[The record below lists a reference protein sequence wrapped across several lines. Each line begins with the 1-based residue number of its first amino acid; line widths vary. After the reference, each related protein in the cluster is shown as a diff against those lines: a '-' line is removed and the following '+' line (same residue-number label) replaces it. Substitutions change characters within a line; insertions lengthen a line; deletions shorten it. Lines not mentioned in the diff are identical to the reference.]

1 MSLNKWAIN
10 KIKFYQKNKLQ
21 SGRCRHYPSCSTYG
35 IECYE
40 KFNFVKA
47 SFLTLS
53 RIVRCNPLSRKVYDP
68 VPKTKEEKK
77 LAKIALN
84 KELYFKDMLLNEHI
98 KYPNMELVDDIVF
111 CFVTSFP
118 SVVKPDL
125 INLSYKENLSPTL
138 IRYIFDKPL
147 ESTNYNLDNNNYY
160 LITDD
165 LLNKFY
171 TRIDIAKFIG
181 ISQKDGLG
189 SKTEEQQ
196 QTIKSEFN
204 TIFNNTI
211 TNDNDTNNSKKEEA
225 DKKIVYTKYEKKE
238 TKLNSYDLEV
248 HIPHINISG
257 EVVEKYNQEI
267 ENIFVDM
274 AKKVLQSENNNVIYT
289 VEYVANIQDDIL
301 SVMIKSN
308 LKEGSKAQKVIIQ
321 TYNYDLTNQKEYT
334 IDDMLNAKGITKKEA
349 NQKIKEEIRTQQEK
363 SEELEKL
370 GYTMYK
376 RDYTSDMYS
385 INNVTEYFMGKD
397 NALYIIYAYGNE
409 NNTNEMDVV
418 IM

>member
-1 MSLNKWAIN
+1 MNVVLPEKNR
-10 KIKFYQKNKLQ
+10 IKKKQLFIYISIIIICIISVIIAFYVQ
-21 SGRCRHYPSCSTYG
+21 
-35 IECYE
+35 
-40 KFNFVKA
+40 
-47 SFLTLS
+47 
-53 RIVRCNPLSRKVYDP
+53 
-68 VPKTKEEKK
+68 
-77 LAKIALN
+77 
-84 KELYFKDMLLNEHI
+84 
-98 KYPNMELVDDIVF
+98 
-111 CFVTSFP
+111 
-118 SVVKPDL
+118 
-125 INLSYKENLSPTL
+125 
-138 IRYIFDKPL
+138 
-147 ESTNYNLDNNNYY
+147 
-160 LITDD
+160 
-165 LLNKFY
+165 FY

-181 ISQKDGLG
+181 ISQKAGLG

-321 TYNYDLTNQKEYT
+321 TYNYDIRNNKEITLAEVLKIEQLNENDVQNRIKTDIQTEQKKAQDLKSLGYN
-334 IDDMLNAKGITKKEA
+334 IYSRDINSDIYS
-349 NQKIKEEIRTQQEK
+349 IEK
-363 SEELEKL
+363 S
-370 GYTMYK
+370 
-376 RDYTSDMYS
+376 
-385 INNVTEYFMGKD
+385 TEFYFTG
-397 NALYIIYAYGNE
+397 NILYVIYAYGNQMA
-409 NNTNEMDVV
+409 TSEMDIVV
-418 IM
+418 L

>member
-84 KELYFKDMLLNEHI
+84 KEIYFKDMLLNEHI

-125 INLSYKENLSPTL
+125 INLLYKENLSPTL

-147 ESTNYNLDNNNYY
+147 ESTIYTLDISNY
-160 LITDD
+160 LITDE

-171 TRIDIAKFIG
+171 TRIDILLLLLKH
-181 ISQKDGLG
+181 
-189 SKTEEQQ
+189 
-196 QTIKSEFN
+196 
-204 TIFNNTI
+204 
-211 TNDNDTNNSKKEEA
+211 KE
-225 DKKIVYTKYEKKE
+225 INYHTKYKK
-238 TKLNSYDLEV
+238 LYQEV
-248 HIPHINISG
+248 
-257 EVVEKYNQEI
+257 
-267 ENIFVDM
+267 F
-274 AKKVLQSENNNVIYT
+274 
-289 VEYVANIQDDIL
+289 
-301 SVMIKSN
+301 
-308 LKEGSKAQKVIIQ
+308 
-321 TYNYDLTNQKEYT
+321 NYLTNQKPIVSSCNY
-334 IDDMLNAKGITKKEA
+334 LVNAFYI
-349 NQKIKEEIRTQQEK
+349 
-363 SEELEKL
+363 ELVK
-370 GYTMYK
+370 
-376 RDYTSDMYS
+376 
-385 INNVTEYFMGKD
+385 
-397 NALYIIYAYGNE
+397 
-409 NNTNEMDVV
+409 
-418 IM
+418 

>member
-1 MSLNKWAIN
+1 MNVVLPEKNR
-10 KIKFYQKNKLQ
+10 IKKKQLFIYISIIIICIISVIIAFYVQ
-21 SGRCRHYPSCSTYG
+21 
-35 IECYE
+35 
-40 KFNFVKA
+40 
-47 SFLTLS
+47 
-53 RIVRCNPLSRKVYDP
+53 
-68 VPKTKEEKK
+68 
-77 LAKIALN
+77 
-84 KELYFKDMLLNEHI
+84 
-98 KYPNMELVDDIVF
+98 
-111 CFVTSFP
+111 
-118 SVVKPDL
+118 
-125 INLSYKENLSPTL
+125 
-138 IRYIFDKPL
+138 
-147 ESTNYNLDNNNYY
+147 
-160 LITDD
+160 
-165 LLNKFY
+165 FY

-321 TYNYDLTNQKEYT
+321 TYNYDLRNNKEIT
-334 IDDMLNAKGITKKEA
+334 LAEVLKIEQLNE
-349 NQKIKEEIRTQQEK
+349 NDVQNKIKADIQTEQKKAQDLKSLGYNIYSRDINSDIYSIEK
-363 SEELEKL
+363 S
-370 GYTMYK
+370 
-376 RDYTSDMYS
+376 
-385 INNVTEYFMGKD
+385 TEFYFTG
-397 NALYIIYAYGNE
+397 NILYVIYAYGNQLA
-409 NNTNEMDVV
+409 TSEMDIVV
-418 IM
+418 L

>member
-1 MSLNKWAIN
+1 MNVVLPEKNR
-10 KIKFYQKNKLQ
+10 IKKRQLFIYISIIIICIISVIIAFYVQ
-21 SGRCRHYPSCSTYG
+21 
-35 IECYE
+35 
-40 KFNFVKA
+40 
-47 SFLTLS
+47 
-53 RIVRCNPLSRKVYDP
+53 
-68 VPKTKEEKK
+68 
-77 LAKIALN
+77 
-84 KELYFKDMLLNEHI
+84 
-98 KYPNMELVDDIVF
+98 
-111 CFVTSFP
+111 
-118 SVVKPDL
+118 
-125 INLSYKENLSPTL
+125 
-138 IRYIFDKPL
+138 
-147 ESTNYNLDNNNYY
+147 
-160 LITDD
+160 
-165 LLNKFY
+165 FY

-321 TYNYDLTNQKEYT
+321 TYNYDLRNNKEIT
-334 IDDMLNAKGITKKEA
+334 LAEVLKIEKLNE
-349 NQKIKEEIRTQQEK
+349 NDVQNKIKADIQTEQKKAQDLKSLGYNIYSRDINSDIYSIEK
-363 SEELEKL
+363 S
-370 GYTMYK
+370 
-376 RDYTSDMYS
+376 
-385 INNVTEYFMGKD
+385 TEFYFTG
-397 NALYIIYAYGNE
+397 NTLYIIYAYGNQMA
-409 NNTNEMDVV
+409 TSEMDIVV
-418 IM
+418 L

>member
-1 MSLNKWAIN
+1 MNVVLPEKNR
-10 KIKFYQKNKLQ
+10 IKKRQLFIYISIIIICIISVIIAFYVQ
-21 SGRCRHYPSCSTYG
+21 
-35 IECYE
+35 
-40 KFNFVKA
+40 
-47 SFLTLS
+47 
-53 RIVRCNPLSRKVYDP
+53 
-68 VPKTKEEKK
+68 
-77 LAKIALN
+77 
-84 KELYFKDMLLNEHI
+84 
-98 KYPNMELVDDIVF
+98 
-111 CFVTSFP
+111 
-118 SVVKPDL
+118 
-125 INLSYKENLSPTL
+125 
-138 IRYIFDKPL
+138 
-147 ESTNYNLDNNNYY
+147 
-160 LITDD
+160 
-165 LLNKFY
+165 FY

-321 TYNYDLTNQKEYT
+321 TYNYDLRNNKEIT
-334 IDDMLNAKGITKKEA
+334 LAEVLKIEQLNE
-349 NQKIKEEIRTQQEK
+349 NDVQNKIKADIQTEQKKAQDLKSLGYNIYSRDINSDIYSIEK
-363 SEELEKL
+363 S
-370 GYTMYK
+370 
-376 RDYTSDMYS
+376 
-385 INNVTEYFMGKD
+385 TEFYFTG
-397 NALYIIYAYGNE
+397 NTLYIIYAYGNQMA
-409 NNTNEMDVV
+409 TSEMDIVV
-418 IM
+418 L

>member
-1 MSLNKWAIN
+1 MNVVLPEKNR
-10 KIKFYQKNKLQ
+10 IKKKQLFIYISIIIICIISVIIAFYVQ
-21 SGRCRHYPSCSTYG
+21 
-35 IECYE
+35 
-40 KFNFVKA
+40 
-47 SFLTLS
+47 
-53 RIVRCNPLSRKVYDP
+53 
-68 VPKTKEEKK
+68 
-77 LAKIALN
+77 
-84 KELYFKDMLLNEHI
+84 
-98 KYPNMELVDDIVF
+98 
-111 CFVTSFP
+111 
-118 SVVKPDL
+118 
-125 INLSYKENLSPTL
+125 
-138 IRYIFDKPL
+138 
-147 ESTNYNLDNNNYY
+147 
-160 LITDD
+160 
-165 LLNKFY
+165 FY

-181 ISQKDGLG
+181 ISQKAGLG

-321 TYNYDLTNQKEYT
+321 TYNYDLRNNKEITLAEVLKIEQLNENDVQNRIKTDIQTEQKKAQDLKSLGYN
-334 IDDMLNAKGITKKEA
+334 IYSRDINSDIYS
-349 NQKIKEEIRTQQEK
+349 IEK
-363 SEELEKL
+363 S
-370 GYTMYK
+370 
-376 RDYTSDMYS
+376 
-385 INNVTEYFMGKD
+385 TEFYFTG
-397 NALYIIYAYGNE
+397 NTLYIIYAYGNQMA
-409 NNTNEMDVV
+409 TSEMDIV
-418 IM
+418 IL

>member
-1 MSLNKWAIN
+1 MNVVLPEKNR
-10 KIKFYQKNKLQ
+10 IKKKQLFIYISIIIWYDWMMQYYTSVIIAFYVQ
-21 SGRCRHYPSCSTYG
+21 
-35 IECYE
+35 
-40 KFNFVKA
+40 
-47 SFLTLS
+47 
-53 RIVRCNPLSRKVYDP
+53 
-68 VPKTKEEKK
+68 
-77 LAKIALN
+77 
-84 KELYFKDMLLNEHI
+84 
-98 KYPNMELVDDIVF
+98 
-111 CFVTSFP
+111 
-118 SVVKPDL
+118 
-125 INLSYKENLSPTL
+125 
-138 IRYIFDKPL
+138 
-147 ESTNYNLDNNNYY
+147 
-160 LITDD
+160 
-165 LLNKFY
+165 FY

-321 TYNYDLTNQKEYT
+321 TYNYDLRNNKEIT
-334 IDDMLNAKGITKKEA
+334 LAEVLKIEQLNE
-349 NQKIKEEIRTQQEK
+349 NDVQNKIKADIQTEQKKAQDLKSLGYNIYSRDINSDIYSIEK
-363 SEELEKL
+363 S
-370 GYTMYK
+370 
-376 RDYTSDMYS
+376 
-385 INNVTEYFMGKD
+385 TEFYFTG
-397 NALYIIYAYGNE
+397 NILYVIYAYGNQMA
-409 NNTNEMDVV
+409 TSEMDIVV
-418 IM
+418 L

>member
-21 SGRCRHYPSCSTYG
+21 SGRCRHYPSCSAYG

-98 KYPNMELVDDIVF
+98 KYPNMVLVDDIVF

-171 TRIDIAKFIG
+171 TRIDILLLLLKH
-181 ISQKDGLG
+181 
-189 SKTEEQQ
+189 
-196 QTIKSEFN
+196 
-204 TIFNNTI
+204 
-211 TNDNDTNNSKKEEA
+211 KE
-225 DKKIVYTKYEKKE
+225 INYHTKYKK
-238 TKLNSYDLEV
+238 LYQEV
-248 HIPHINISG
+248 
-257 EVVEKYNQEI
+257 
-267 ENIFVDM
+267 F
-274 AKKVLQSENNNVIYT
+274 
-289 VEYVANIQDDIL
+289 
-301 SVMIKSN
+301 
-308 LKEGSKAQKVIIQ
+308 
-321 TYNYDLTNQKEYT
+321 NYLTNQKQIVSSCNY
-334 IDDMLNAKGITKKEA
+334 LVNA
-349 NQKIKEEIRTQQEK
+349 
-363 SEELEKL
+363 
-370 GYTMYK
+370 
-376 RDYTSDMYS
+376 
-385 INNVTEYFMGKD
+385 F
-397 NALYIIYAYGNE
+397 YIE
-409 NNTNEMDVV
+409 FVK
-418 IM
+418 